1 MASRSLI
8 AGIAYCGV
16 VFAVGFVLGALRVT
30 LVVPRLGETVAVALE
45 LPVILAISWMAC
57 RWLIVRFAVPAD
69 RNARLVMGAT
79 AFAVLM
85 AAELGVSMIIFGRTL
100 ADHLDQYRT
109 APSLLGLTGQLAFAA
124 FPLLQAKL

>member
-30 LVVPRLGETVAVALE
+30 LVVPRLGETVALE